1 MNKPKAALQLINQM
15 IEVAEHI
22 DRAKEAEDPSHPKG
36 DGFFSFHLK
45 LLRDDLLKDF
55 LESNQDVDT

>member
-22 DRAKEAEDPSHPKG
+22 DRAKEVEDPSRPKG
-36 DGFFSFHLK
+36 VGFFSFHLK

>member
-1 MNKPKAALQLINQM
+1 M

-22 DRAKEAEDPSHPKG
+22 DRAKEVEDPSRPKG